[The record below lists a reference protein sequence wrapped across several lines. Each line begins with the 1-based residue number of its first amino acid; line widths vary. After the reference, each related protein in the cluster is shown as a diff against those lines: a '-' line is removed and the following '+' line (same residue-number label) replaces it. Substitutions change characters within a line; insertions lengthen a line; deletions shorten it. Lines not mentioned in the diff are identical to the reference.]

1 MMKNSL
7 RNTVLLL
14 GFAFFSTTLLASD
27 GWLAYD
33 SQIKAVNTTTAT
45 IMALQWEWLLRAVVA
60 PAITRENR
68 AIYAAG

>member
-14 GFAFFSTTLLASD
+14 GFALFSTTLLASD

-33 SQIKAVNTTTAT
+33 SQIKAVNTNGNNNGSKGTVH
-45 IMALQWEWLLRAVVA
+45 IRAK
-60 PAITRENR
+60 IRSKR
-68 AIYAAG
+68 FYI